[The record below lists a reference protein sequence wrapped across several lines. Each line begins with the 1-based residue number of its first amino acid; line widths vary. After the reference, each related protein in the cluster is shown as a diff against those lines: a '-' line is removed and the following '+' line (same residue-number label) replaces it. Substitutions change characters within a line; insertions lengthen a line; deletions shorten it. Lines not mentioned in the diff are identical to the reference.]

1 MVYWHADRL
10 LARPFNF
17 VLYILATAM
26 TTDLQKTLA
35 ALASL
40 ASVLVGVVTIASYL
54 SGEDVVLP
62 PSSATVPSESR
73 HIIIQ
78 ARAVFVDDD
87 KIYILDYDN
96 NLIEWNESLDVE
108 VL

>member
-1 MVYWHADRL
+1 
-10 LARPFNF
+10 
-17 VLYILATAM
+17 M
-26 TTDLQKTLA
+26 TTSFQKTLA
-35 ALASL
+35 IMASV
-40 ASVLVGVVTIASYL
+40 ASVLAGVVTIASYL
-54 SGEDVVLP
+54 SGEDVTLQ
-62 PSSATVPSESR
+62 PSSATAPSESR
-73 HIIIQ
+73 PIIIQ